1 MGTQEHKTNAVA
13 EGAAAPLCRLLSE
26 SRDVEVRRLS
36 CKALASLAQV
46 CGGRG
51 WGKRQRNSS

>member
-1 MGTQEHKTNAVA
+1 MVVQEHKTNAVA

-46 CGGRG
+46 RRGRG
-51 WGKRQRNSS
+51 VFAAQQDR